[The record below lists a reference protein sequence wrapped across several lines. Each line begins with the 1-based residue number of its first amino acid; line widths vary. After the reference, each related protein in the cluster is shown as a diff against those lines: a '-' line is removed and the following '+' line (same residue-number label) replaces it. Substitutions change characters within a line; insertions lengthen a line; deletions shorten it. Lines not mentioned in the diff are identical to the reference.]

1 MNDFKSRDTAS
12 NLPMIMKKILLFLIV
27 FTSMDVMAN
36 TQAPNYTDVN
46 NSCRERGVAV
56 SATSST
62 VKVDAP
68 AHEDGYSRE
77 LNSDVNVRVTTN
89 KGSYNYDSRS
99 TGLGGHN
106 ESTYTNHYSTYST
119 TPGSDEK
126 IEKVEVMCY
135 DR

>member
-1 MNDFKSRDTAS
+1 
-12 NLPMIMKKILLFLIV
+12 
-27 FTSMDVMAN
+27 MAN

-77 LNSDVNVRVTTN
+77 LNSDVNASVPTN
-89 KGSYNYDSRS
+89 TGSYHYDSRS
-99 TGLGGHN
+99 TGLGGHSA
-106 ESTYTNHYSTYST
+106 STYTNHYRTYST

-126 IEKVEVMCY
+126 TKTVEVLCY
-135 DR
+135 EL

>member
-1 MNDFKSRDTAS
+1 
-12 NLPMIMKKILLFLIV
+12 MIMKKILLFLIV
-27 FTSMDVMAN
+27 FTSMDVMVMAN

-56 SATSST
+56 SATSSS

-68 AHEDGYSRE
+68 IHKDGSSRK

-89 KGSYNYDSRS
+89 QGSYNYDSRS
-99 TGLGGHN
+99 TGLGDHN

-126 IEKVEVMCY
+126 
-135 DR
+135 